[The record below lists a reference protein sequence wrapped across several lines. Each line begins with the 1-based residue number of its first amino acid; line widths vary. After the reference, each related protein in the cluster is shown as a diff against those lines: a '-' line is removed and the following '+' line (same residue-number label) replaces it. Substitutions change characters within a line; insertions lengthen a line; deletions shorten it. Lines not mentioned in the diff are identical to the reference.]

1 MLAGKVACLAG
12 RGLAEGGLAGVH
24 VGWGFGWRL
33 AGGLAGGGFG
43 WFRLG
48 GFLEIQSCWF
58 PEK

>member
-33 AGGLAGGGFG
+33 AGGWLEGVLVGFG
-43 WFRLG
+43 
-48 GFLEIQSCWF
+48 LEDS
-58 PEK
+58 